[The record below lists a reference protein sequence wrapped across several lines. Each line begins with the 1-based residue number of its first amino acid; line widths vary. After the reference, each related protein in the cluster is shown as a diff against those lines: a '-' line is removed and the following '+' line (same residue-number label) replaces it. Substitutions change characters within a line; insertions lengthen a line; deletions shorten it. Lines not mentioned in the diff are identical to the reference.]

1 MNMASSHV
9 GGGGAGGVGDGGGGV
24 GGGGVGGGGDGFG
37 SDGGGGESTSNS
49 LQHEPPTRPASG
61 HVEPTVSAQQL
72 TSQILFRENPGLH
85 LHWLV
90 GSFST
95 HVGGAGGGGVGGG
108 GIGGGIGGGVGGGI
122 GGDEGEGET
131 QHTVAAP
138 QASGTSGTQ
147 HLLTVAV
154 SGANF

>member
-1 MNMASSHV
+1 M
-9 GGGGAGGVGDGGGGV
+9 
-24 GGGGVGGGGDGFG
+24 
-37 SDGGGGESTSNS
+37 
-49 LQHEPPTRPASG
+49 G
-61 HVEPTVSAQQL
+61 HVEPTVSAQQS
-72 TSQILFRENPGLH
+72 TSHVFACTNPAPH

>member
-1 MNMASSHV
+1 V
-9 GGGGAGGVGDGGGGV
+9 GGVGD
-24 GGGGVGGGGDGFG
+24 GGGGDGFG
-37 SDGGGGESTSNS
+37 SDGGGGESTTTLS
-49 LQHEPPTRPASG
+49 QHEVSMG
-61 HVEPTVSAQQL
+61 HVEPKVSAQQL
-72 TSQILFRENPGLH
+72 TSQIFFRKNPGLH